1 MDIKQ
6 NEIPRK
12 VITCLYVSSTGL
24 SPQAATA
31 LVDIGVK
38 VTNCSEIE
46 KAKELCKNEVF
57 GVILVEEFEEENK
70 DFITNLK

>member
-6 NEIPRK
+6 NEILRK

-24 SPQAATA
+24 SPQAATD

-46 KAKELCKNEVF
+46 KAKDLCKNEVF
-57 GVILVEEFEEENK
+57 GVILVEELEEENK